1 MRSKFNLKIILLIIL
16 NIIIKMD
23 LTTNKCINKDTFNFT
38 ELVKVDNP
46 ITIESKMITIIN
58 QEFTED
64 EQRWYVANLYMYMN
78 YHPTKDFPIN
88 LEHVYKMI
96 GFANKG
102 NAMKTIKSN
111 FVVDEDY
118 KSLLFRTEKQN
129 ENAENRGGHN
139 KEDIMLNVDTFK
151 NLCMIV
157 KTDKGKAIRKYYVKL
172 ENIYNRLIKEEMKER
187 EELLIQQRENAI
199 KLLEQKDQLLEH
211 KDQLLE
217 QKDFLLEQK
226 DLVSELEKEQ
236 LLETTLLKQFP
247 PNTQCIYYGKIDNKD
262 SEGGNLIKFGNSNN
276 LQERVKAHKKT
287 YKNFR
292 LTNVFK
298 VSNKIEIENCIKQHP
313 ILKLRIR
320 YIIIDDINYREL
332 MNIDPRSYDMDFTL
346 TLLDSRIKE
355 IIEENQYNIENYN
368 KLLDKNQKIQE
379 ELYRANDKIAL
390 LTKEN
395 EKLQQKVDKFS
406 PKTNSDEEKFKHH
419 NRTETSGG
427 YSLYAYTF
435 GNLRY
440 KVGLCK
446 TATIDSKTKVYSGLR
461 EDSKMVLETKL
472 KHPFV
477 EKLLLY
483 LLKRHLVF
491 LNNDT
496 FDGSLEDIKV
506 IFDIVSKIEELFIK
520 NDIFTIKNKM
530 DGQVQPANEE
540 QYTDPE
546 VPVVRKSQRP
556 IDQIDK
562 DTGKILNTYKNLTD
576 AGKSIGLTTGTAVG
590 IALRNKSL
598 CQGFLWRYSGVSLEN
613 QMREQQVIKINC
625 KTGERTH
632 FANIG
637 SAARDSNISPPG
649 LRNRILTQLHVNNC
663 HWEFDESATH
673 VNL

>member
-1 MRSKFNLKIILLIIL
+1 MNLFINDTANKAITQESINFN
-16 NIIIKMD
+16 
-23 LTTNKCINKDTFNFT
+23 
-38 ELVKVDNP
+38 ELVKVDNLLT
-46 ITIESKMITIIN
+46 ITPSIESKMVTAFN
-58 QEFTED
+58 QEFTEE
-64 EQRWYVANLYMYMN
+64 EQRWYIANLYIYMH
-78 YHPTKDFPIN
+78 YHPTNDFPIN

-118 KSLLFRTEKQN
+118 KTLLFRTEKQN
-129 ENAENRGGHN
+129 ENDEHRGGHN
-139 KEDIMLNVDTFK
+139 KENIMLNVDTFK

-157 KTDKGKAIRKYYVKL
+157 KTEKGKAIRKYYVKL
-172 ENIYNRLIKEEMKER
+172 ENIYNKLIKEEIQEKEQ
-187 EELLIQQRENAI
+187 LLIQERENAT
-199 KLLEQKDQLLEH
+199 KLLEQKDLLLEH
-211 KDQLLE
+211 KDLLLE
-217 QKDFLLEQK
+217 EKDK
-226 DLVSELEKEQ
+226 ISEVEKEQ
-236 LLETTLLKQFP
+236 LLEATLLKQFP
-247 PNTQCIYYGKIDNKD
+247 PNTQCVYYGKIDNKD

-298 VSNKIEIENCIKQHP
+298 VTNKIEIENCIKQHP

-332 MNIDPRSYDMDFTL
+332 MNIDSRGYDPDFNL
-346 TLLDSRIKE
+346 AVLDTRIKE

-368 KLLDKNQKIQE
+368 KLLEKNQKIQE
-379 ELYRANDKIAL
+379 ELYRANEKIAL
-390 LTKEN
+390 LTKQN
-395 EKLQQKVDKFS
+395 EKLQSEVDKFT
-406 PKTNSDEEKFKHH
+406 PKTNSDESKFKSH

-446 TATIDSKTKVYSGLR
+446 TATIDSKTKVYHALQETS
-461 EDSKMVLETKL
+461 EMVLETKL

-477 EKLLLY
+477 EKVLLY

-496 FDGSLEDIKV
+496 FDGTLEDIKL
-506 IFDIVSKIEELFIK
+506 IFDIVSKIEDLVIN
-520 NDIFTIKNKM
+520 NDIFTIKDRM
-530 DGQVQPANEE
+530 DGNQMKTEE
-540 QYTDPE
+540 NIHTDPE
-546 VPVVRKSQRP
+546 VPMVRKSQRP

-562 DTGKILNTYKNLTD
+562 DTGKILNTYKNLTE

-590 IALRNKSL
+590 ISVRNKSL
-598 CQGFLWRYSGVSLEN
+598 CQGFLWRYSGITIEN
-613 QMREQQVIKINC
+613 QMQCQPVIKINC

-632 FANIG
+632 FPNIG
-637 SAARDSNISPPG
+637 SAARDAKVSPPG
-649 LRNRILTQLHVNNC
+649 LRNRILTQLHINDT
-663 HWEFDESATH
+663 HWEFDSSASH
-673 VNL
+673 VNG

>member
-1 MRSKFNLKIILLIIL
+1 MEVNIIKLVEKNPLTRLSNDYQSKFINKIKDSFTEEEQQLFLSSFYCYLNYDQKKDFVIEFDSTWKWLGFSRKEECKRVLTKHFIENIDYKISKTDHKIETNLAPQIGGASF
-16 NIIIKMD
+16 
-23 LTTNKCINKDTFNFT
+23 TNK
-38 ELVKVDNP
+38 
-46 ITIESKMITIIN
+46 
-58 QEFTED
+58 
-64 EQRWYVANLYMYMN
+64 
-78 YHPTKDFPIN
+78 H
-88 LEHVYKMI
+88 
-96 GFANKG
+96 
-102 NAMKTIKSN
+102 
-111 FVVDEDY
+111 
-118 KSLLFRTEKQN
+118 
-129 ENAENRGGHN
+129 GGHN
-139 KEDIMLNVDTFK
+139 KESILLTVNTFK
-151 NLCMIV
+151 KLCL
-157 KTDKGKAIRKYYVKL
+157 KSNTKKADEIHDYFIKL
-172 ENIYNRLIKEEMKER
+172 EETLQEIINQESQ
-187 EELLIQQRENAI
+187 EL
-199 KLLEQKDQLLEH
+199 KLQLSQKDQLLEH

-395 EKLQQKVDKFS
+395 EKLQQEVDKFS
-406 PKTNSDEEKFKHH
+406 PKTNSDEEKFKRH

-530 DGQVQPANEE
+530 DGQVQAANEE

-590 IALRNKSL
+590 IALRGHSL

-613 QMREQQVIKINC
+613 QMREQPVIKINC

-632 FANIG
+632 FPNIG